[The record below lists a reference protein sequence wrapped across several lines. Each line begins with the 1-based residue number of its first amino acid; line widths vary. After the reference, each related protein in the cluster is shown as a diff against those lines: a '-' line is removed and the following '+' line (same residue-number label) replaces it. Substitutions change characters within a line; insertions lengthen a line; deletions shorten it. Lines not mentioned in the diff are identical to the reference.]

1 MAEPIGALRAEMS
14 AGWAQFQSD
23 MHKARDA
30 VKNSGTAMQRSM
42 DKAKKSFDLTSL
54 SITKLVGAVGGVY
67 MVKQLMTIADTY
79 TLMDNK
85 LKLVTGSASELKYVQ
100 DGLYQQS
107 LRSFSSYE
115 SSVDLYSRFAKA
127 TETLGTSQ
135 GELLRITETLN
146 KAMIISGATQEESK
160 NAIIQLSQGMASGV
174 LRGEEFNSIMENGSR
189 ISKMLADYL
198 KVDIGQLREMAKEGK
213 ITSETMI
220 KAFAAATD
228 TIENEFSKMQPTI
241 DQAMTNLKTVF
252 GRLLSDSNKSAEG
265 TKSVAE
271 EIMKLADT
279 IEQNKPGIIEL
290 FTEIIALAGKAA
302 RAIGNIGQ
310 SLQGWTAVKRGDL
323 GIGEFATMGPDDLK
337 KWLAANDTQE
347 KRLQNR
353 IAKLQQKRAGAIL
366 PHYQIPIDKEIA
378 ELEAKLEAVRKGAE
392 SDAANYLPSGRQRT
406 YTGDKD
412 KDKKKKKTDAE
423 KLAEAA
429 EKEILQLQRE
439 GAAIGDVTRE
449 EQMLWEVTKG
459 KYKDLSASQKERL
472 VAIASE
478 IDSLKTQNEAEKE
491 IIKNWEENEKTI
503 DGLKEQAATIGMT
516 EAQIELYKL
525 SLKDATKEQMESAS
539 ATLADIEQKTAL
551 KQILEDIRSP
561 YQDYLDKIATA
572 NSLLVTGQLSIE
584 DYALYM
590 SKLSEEMEKLTD
602 DGKDQFK
609 ELKDAIEGWGKDSAK
624 AIADFAVKGA
634 GSFSDMAESIIAD
647 LLQMMIY
654 QQMMKPLFSGISTSL
669 FGDAATGATGLL
681 SGLFGGGKAS
691 GGSVS
696 PGKMYE
702 VNETGMPELLN
713 IGNRQFLMMGNRSGS
728 VVAATRASSSG
739 GGSSS
744 PSVNV
749 IINNNNNSDVSQQSQ
764 PNGNGGFDLVVTV
777 DNLVAKNL
785 NKHGSSSSKALRK
798 GYGAR
803 PTLTGR

>member
-1 MAEPIGALRAEMS
+1 MS

-30 VKNSGTAMQRSM
+30 VKQSGAAMQTSM

-54 SITKLVGAVGGVY
+54 SITKIAGAVSAVY
-67 MVKQLMTIADTY
+67 ITKQLMQIADTY

-85 LKLVTGSASELKYVQ
+85 LKLVTGSADELKYVQ
-100 DGLYQQS
+100 EGLYQQS

-189 ISKMLADYL
+189 IAKMLADYL
-198 KVDIGQLREMAKEGK
+198 HTDVGGLRAMAMEGK

-290 FTEIIALAGKAA
+290 FTEIISLAGKAA

-323 GIGEFATMGPDDLK
+323 GIGEFATMGPADLK
-337 KWLAANDTQE
+337 KWLAGNDTEE
-347 KRLQNR
+347 KRINNQ
-353 IAKLQQKRAGAIL
+353 IARLRQKRAGAIL

-378 ELEAKLEAVRKGAE
+378 QLQAKLKATQGKESTADNYVPSSGGAKI
-392 SDAANYLPSGRQRT
+392 STGAAG
-406 YTGDKD
+406 KE
-412 KDKKKKKTDAE
+412 KKEKKTEAE
-423 KLAEAA
+423 KRLKQGEQAIMQLER
-429 EKEILQLQRE
+429 EK
-439 GAAIGDVTRE
+439 ATIGDITRE
-449 EQMLWEVTKG
+449 EKMRWEVSQGQYKSLSEAHKG
-459 KYKDLSASQKERL
+459 KL
-472 VAIASE
+472 VALAAELDALDAVKEADEEAKKNREAIE
-478 IDSLKTQNEAEKE
+478 KQIDS
-491 IIKNWEENEKTI
+491 
-503 DGLKEQAATIGMT
+503 LKEQAATFSMT
-516 EAQIELYKL
+516 DRE
-525 SLKDATKEQMESAS
+525 
-539 ATLADIEQKTAL
+539 ATLYRMTLEGATQEQLEMADAMLAAKERMEEIKRV
-551 KQILEDIRSP
+551 LEDIKTP
-561 YQDYLDKIATA
+561 QEEYNETIKKLKTLLEEGAITWDQYTAAAKNAAEVLKNATDK
-572 NSLLVTGQLSIE
+572 
-584 DYALYM
+584 
-590 SKLSEEMEKLTD
+590 
-602 DGKDQFK
+602 GKDAFQ
-609 ELKDAIEGWGKDSAK
+609 ELQQAIEGWGKDSAK
-624 AIADFAVKGA
+624 AIADFAISGSA
-634 GSFSDMAESIIAD
+634 SFSNMAQSIIKD
-647 LLQMMIY
+647 MISMMLY

-681 SGLFGGGKAS
+681 SGIFGGGRAG

-702 VNETGMPELLN
+702 VNETGLPELLN
-713 IGNRQFLMMGNRSGS
+713 VGNRQFLMMGDRSGH
-728 VVAATRASSSG
+728 VAAATAASSG
-739 GGSSS
+739 GGSA
-744 PSVNV
+744 PVGAGGFTVN
-749 IINNNNNSDVSQQSQ
+749 IINNSSSEISTREGTQGADLDVM
-764 PNGNGGFDLVVTV
+764 V
-777 DNLVAKNL
+777 DALVAKKLGQRNSQSARMMR
-785 NKHGSSSSKALRK
+785 NN
-798 GYGAR
+798 YGAKEPLVSR
-803 PTLTGR
+803 G

>member
-1 MAEPIGALRAEMS
+1 
-14 AGWAQFQSD
+14 
-23 MHKARDA
+23 
-30 VKNSGTAMQRSM
+30 
-42 DKAKKSFDLTSL
+42 
-54 SITKLVGAVGGVY
+54 
-67 MVKQLMTIADTY
+67 
-79 TLMDNK
+79 
-85 LKLVTGSASELKYVQ
+85 
-100 DGLYQQS
+100 
-107 LRSFSSYE
+107 
-115 SSVDLYSRFAKA
+115 
-127 TETLGTSQ
+127 
-135 GELLRITETLN
+135 
-146 KAMIISGATQEESK
+146 MIISGATQEESK

-189 ISKMLADYL
+189 IAKMLADYL
-198 KVDIGQLREMAKEGK
+198 KTDIGGLRAMAMDGK
-213 ITSETMI
+213 ITSEIMV

-228 TIENEFSKMQPTI
+228 QIESEFTKMQPTI

-290 FTEIIALAGKAA
+290 FTEIISLAGKAA

-323 GIGEFATMGPDDLK
+323 GIGEFATMGPADLK
-337 KWLAANDTQE
+337 KWLAGNDTEE
-347 KRLQNR
+347 KRINNQ
-353 IAKLQQKRAGAIL
+353 IARLRQKRAGAIL
-366 PHYQIPIDKEIA
+366 PHYQAPIDKEIA
-378 ELEAKLEAVRKGAE
+378 QLEAKLQAAKGKE
-392 SDAANYLPSGRQRT
+392 STADNYVPSSGGVKT
-406 YTGDKD
+406 STGAGS
-412 KDKKKKKTDAE
+412 KDKKGSGKSEAE
-423 KLAEAA
+423 KIFEKGEQAIQQLEREQAA
-429 EKEILQLQRE
+429 V
-439 GAAIGDVTRE
+439 GDVTE
-449 EQMLWEVTKG
+449 EEKILWEISQG

-516 EAQIELYKL
+516 ESQVELYKL

-584 DYALYM
+584 DYTLYM

-602 DGKDQFK
+602 KGKDQFE

-634 GSFSDMAESIIAD
+634 GSFSDMTESIIAD

-654 QQMMKPLFSGISTSL
+654 QNITKSLFSGISTGL

-702 VNETGMPELLN
+702 VNETGLPELLN
-713 IGNRQFLMMGNRSGS
+713 VGNRQFLMMGNNSGS
-728 VVAATRASSSG
+728 VVAAAGVSSG

-749 IINNNNNSDVSQQSQ
+749 IINNNNNSDVSQQTQS
-764 PNGNGGFDLVVTV
+764 NGNGGFDLVVTV

>member
-1 MAEPIGALRAEMS
+1 MS
-14 AGWAQFQSD
+14 ADWAQFQSD

-30 VKNSGTAMQRSM
+30 VKNSGAAMQTSM
-42 DKAKKSFDLTSL
+42 DKAKKSFDLTSI
-54 SITKLVGAVGGVY
+54 SIAKLAGGISAIY
-67 MVKQLMTIADTY
+67 ITKQLMHIADTY

-85 LKLVTGSASELKYVQ
+85 LKLVTGSADELKYVQ
-100 DGLYQQS
+100 EGLYQQS

-135 GELLRITETLN
+135 SELLRITETLN

-220 KAFAAATD
+220 KAFQASAE

-265 TKSVAE
+265 TKSVAD
-271 EIMKLADT
+271 EIMKLAQT

-290 FTEIIALAGKAA
+290 FSEIISLAGKAA
-302 RAIGNIGQ
+302 KAIGNIGQ
-310 SLQGWTAVKRGDL
+310 SLQGWGAVKRGEL
-323 GIGEFATMGPDDLK
+323 GIGEFATMGPADLK
-337 KWLAANDTQE
+337 KWLAGNDTEE
-347 KRLQNR
+347 KRINNQ
-353 IAKLQQKRAGAIL
+353 IARLRQKRAGAIL
-366 PHYQIPIDKEIA
+366 PHYQAPIDKEIA
-378 ELEAKLEAVRKGAE
+378 QLEAKLKAAQGKE
-392 SDAANYLPSGRQRT
+392 STVDNYVPSSGRKPG
-406 YTGDKD
+406 TGGAGG
-412 KDKKKKKTDAE
+412 KDKKGSGKSEAE
-423 KLAEAA
+423 KAFERGQQA
-429 EKEILQLQRE
+429 IQQLERE
-439 GAAIGDVTRE
+439 QAAIGDVTRE

-459 KYKDLSASQKERL
+459 KYKDLDEGQKKRL
-472 VAIASE
+472 IGLASE
-478 IDSLKTQNEAEKE
+478 IDSLSQMNEAEKD
-491 IIKNWEENEKTI
+491 IIKNWEENEKSI
-503 DGLKEQAATIGMT
+503 DGLREQAATIGMT
-516 EAQIELYKL
+516 EAQVTLYKL
-525 SLKDATKEQMESAS
+525 ALKDATKEQMESAS

-551 KQILEDIRSP
+551 KQILEDIKSP
-561 YQDYLDKIATA
+561 YQEYLDKIATA
-572 NSLLVTGQLSIE
+572 NGLLVTGQLSIE
-584 DYALYM
+584 DYTLYM

-624 AIADFAVKGA
+624 AIADFAIKGA
-634 GSFSDMAESIIAD
+634 GSFSDMTESIIAD
-647 LLQMMIY
+647 LMQMMIY
-654 QQMMKPLFSGISTSL
+654 QNITKSLFSGISTGL

-681 SGLFGGGKAS
+681 SGIFGGNRAS

-702 VNETGMPELLN
+702 VNETGLPELLN
-713 IGNRQFLMMGNRSGS
+713 VGNRQFLMMGNSAGS
-728 VVAATRASSSG
+728 VVAAAGASSG

-744 PSVNV
+744 PVGGAPIVN
-749 IINNNNNSDVSQQSQ
+749 IFNSSGAEVTTREGTQGADLDVM
-764 PNGNGGFDLVVTV
+764 V
-777 DNLVAKNL
+777 DALVAKKL
-785 NKHGSSSSKALRK
+785 GQRTSQSSRAIRNN
-798 GYGAR
+798 YGAKEPLVTR
-803 PTLTGR
+803 